1 LAGKFKFFQIMNFEV
16 RYPSHPEDFNNYN
29 TERIRKHF
37 HIGNLFQSSQVNM
50 VYSHFDR
57 MIVAGIQPG
66 KNSLKLEAADYQMTE
81 NFLDRREMGII
92 NIGGNGVARIDNE
105 SYELDNLDA
114 LYVGRGKKELVFISE
129 DQENPSKFY
138 MNSALAHKEL
148 PSRLV
153 KKDSANP
160 VYLGDKK
167 HSNERV
173 LNQYI
178 VPDIVETCQLM
189 MGVTTVFEG
198 SSWNTMPCHRHELR
212 MEVYLYFNIDED
224 QAVCHLMGEPGETR
238 PVWLKNE
245 EAVISPSWSIHTA
258 SGTSPYS
265 FIWGMSG
272 SDSEMDGIKITD
284 LK

>member
-1 LAGKFKFFQIMNFEV
+1 MKFEV
-16 RYPSHPEDFNNYN
+16 RYPSHPQDYKTFT
-29 TERIRKHF
+29 TERIREEF
-37 HIGNLFQSSQVNM
+37 HIGGLFEKDRLNM

-57 MIVAGIQPG
+57 MIVGGILPV
-66 KNSLKLEAADYQMTE
+66 SDELKLEAAAYQMTE
-81 NFLDRREMGII
+81 NFADRRELGFI
-92 NIGGNGVARIDNE
+92 NIGGPGSIRADDTE
-105 SYELDNLDA
+105 FKLDNQDA
-114 LYVGRGKKELVFISE
+114 LYLGKGTKDIRFVSE
-129 DQENPSKFY
+129 NADNPAKFY
-138 MNSALAHKEL
+138 MNSALAHISF
-148 PSRLV
+148 PA
-153 KKDSANP
+153 KKVSKAEANP
-160 VYLGDKK
+160 QYLGDKK

-178 VPDIVETCQLM
+178 VPGLVETCQLM
-189 MGVTTVFEG
+189 MGITTVYEG

-212 MEVYLYFNIDED
+212 MEVYLYFNIENG
-224 QAVCHLMGEPGETR
+224 QAVCHLMGEPDETR

-272 SDSEMDGIKITD
+272 SDSEMDGVKIED